1 MASGDLS
8 CDPER
13 RGRWLTRS
21 VLELHDPGID
31 GRTVA
36 ALARYQATVNAAGG
50 YAEQVEAAAAE
61 FKSRNRDTNA
71 AFRVVRAQ
79 LDRMCASPGRC
90 AWCEDSE
97 AREIDH
103 IRPKALY
110 PGEAFSWPNLLRSC
124 SGCNRAKGDGF
135 ALVDND
141 ELLDVTRRPRA
152 PVVPPPSG
160 RHAVIDPRVE
170 DPMRLLEL
178 DIAGG
183 TFRLQP
189 RFRLATAERRRA
201 DYTARLLKLNRPL
214 LTSVRSTVYGD
225 MRARLAEYRERRD
238 AGATEV
244 ELARF
249 VKALVEHPHPTVWR
263 EMQRQ
268 HGQIGEIDVLFR
280 DVPEALGWQWSPA
293 GH

>member
-1 MASGDLS
+1 M
-8 CDPER
+8 
-13 RGRWLTRS
+13 
-21 VLELHDPGID
+21 LELHDPGID
-31 GRTVA
+31 RSIVA
-36 ALARYQATVNAAGG
+36 TLARHQSAVDAAGG
-50 YAEQVEAAAAE
+50 YAEQVKAAAAE
-61 FKSRNRDTNA
+61 FTRRNRKSNP

-79 LDRMCASPGRC
+79 LERMCTSPGRC

-97 AREIDH
+97 AGEIDH

-110 PGEAFSWPNLLRSC
+110 PGETFSWPNLLRSC
-124 SGCNRAKGDGF
+124 GGCNRAKGDKF

-141 ELLDVTRRPRA
+141 ELVDVTRRRGT
-152 PVVPPPSG
+152 PVVPPPRG

-189 RFRLATAERRRA
+189 RFGLATAERHRA
-201 DYTARLLKLNRPL
+201 DYTTCLLKLNRPL
-214 LTSVRSTVYGD
+214 LTSARSTVYGD
-225 MRARLAEYRERRD
+225 MRARLAQFREQRD
-238 AGATEV
+238 AGAAGA

-249 VKALVEHPHPTVWR
+249 AKAFVEHPHPTVWR

-268 HGQIGEIDVLFR
+268 HAQIEEIDVLFR
-280 DVPEALGWQWSPA
+280 DVPEALGWQ
-293 GH
+293 